1 MSRVS
6 DSVIICSTM
15 RFKGVIHRYRRL
27 ESRSMEAGKPELGTG
42 GCCEEGEESNDEEK
56 GGKGGKM

>member
-15 RFKGVIHRYRRL
+15 RFKGVVYRYRRL
-27 ESRSMEAGKPELGTG
+27 GSRSKEAGKPELGTG
-42 GCCEEGEESNDEEK
+42 GCCKEG
-56 GGKGGKM
+56 